1 MRSILIVE
9 DEELE
14 LEFIEAVIHEELQ
27 PEDIVIKANTGAQ
40 AVRHAKKRRPDI
52 IIMDIMLPEMDCLE
66 AIEEIRKFAPDT

>member
-27 PEDIVIKANTGAQ
+27 LEDIVISANTCAQ
-40 AVRHAKKRRPDI
+40 SVRQDKKRRPDI
-52 IIMDIMLPEMDCLE
+52 IIMDIMLDNHCQ
-66 AIEEIRKFAPDT
+66 

>member
-27 PEDIVIKANTGAQ
+27 LEDIVITANTGAQ
-40 AVRHAKKRRPDI
+40 AVRQA
-52 IIMDIMLPEMDCLE
+52 
-66 AIEEIRKFAPDT
+66 

>member
-27 PEDIVIKANTGAQ
+27 LEDIVITANTGAQ
-40 AVRHAKKRRPDI
+40 AVRQAKKRRPDI
-52 IIMDIMLPEMDCLE
+52 IIMDIMLP
-66 AIEEIRKFAPDT
+66 

>member
-27 PEDIVIKANTGAQ
+27 PEDIVITANTGAQ
-40 AVRHAKKRRPDI
+40 AVRQAKKRRPDI
-52 IIMDIMLPEMDCLE
+52 IIMDIMLPEMDGL
-66 AIEEIRKFAPDT
+66 

>member
-27 PEDIVIKANTGAQ
+27 LEDIVITANTGAQ
-40 AVRHAKKRRPDI
+40 AVRQ
-52 IIMDIMLPEMDCLE
+52 
-66 AIEEIRKFAPDT
+66 EIGRASCRERG